1 MTRHSLIIALLL
13 WTVNLFSGAPVLAAS
28 SLKSINRTD
37 ESAYMQF
44 FLHFDK
50 LPVSTTTTSGR
61 RVDLVLEKTAID
73 ASVESPEVDSRMI
86 KMTRTQ
92 KDGNTVLSFYFRYPP
107 QKVTLKEAKETGM
120 LLVDV
125 LLGNPVAAQYP
136 ELAAQLRGVTVLN
149 RAQTDSLHPR
159 NASAFAKDWKKAF
172 TAYEGMVVIDPQPNL
187 LLPPFPL
194 AAALQPPLPQEQ
206 WLTADLLAAAKENKW
221 NQISRMARQLLA
233 EQPDEQ
239 LKERIL
245 LTYAE
250 ALVRAGEYEEPYALL
265 QRIALEYPDTLM
277 ADLANLLFLHLQAVR
292 GDAFSASYDLDNLA
306 PRLAGTP
313 FTAHIDILS
322 AELALASGRINE
334 AEKALN
340 REAAIRDDSLRLLRS
355 MRQADVLAAKKEPAK
370 ALAQYE
376 ETARQAPVI
385 DRDPLSLANFA
396 NLLYAAKR
404 FEEAA
409 RKYQLLADLLD
420 NEQLKGL
427 ALFRLALCQLP
438 AQATARKARIEL
450 MQILDAFPRGEA
462 GMRARMKLTDLDYA
476 DGKMKP
482 ETALA
487 VYAELAGEGPTVAL
501 REEAWFKQALVQAL
515 AGHQSES
522 VQLLVDMLRLFQ
534 SGSLRVEATSL
545 LIEQLPTVLKQL
557 VAAKEYVQALV
568 LAKQNRELFARG
580 WLAPGLLFDLAKA
593 YNQLG
598 LVEQAA
604 QTYQYLFEVSADG
617 DREAIYL
624 PLIQALFASGQH
636 VQVEEYADRYSLRYP
651 KGGDS
656 QAVFYYKVQSLYA
669 SGQLDKA
676 LSLLHSEDASR
687 TTGVDILKA
696 RIFFDQKQWPQVI
709 EVLEQPALGE
719 QVAAGDLSLILAES
733 YFQTARD
740 DKARPLFARL
750 AEKDEGSEQARF
762 RLAQIELRG
771 NNRAQALKL
780 YKQLA
785 EMGTDS
791 PWTRL
796 AREEVALLQF
806 NSKK

>member
-13 WTVNLFSGAPVLAAS
+13 CAVNLFSGAPALAAS
-28 SLKSINRTD
+28 NLKSIHRTD

-44 FLHFDK
+44 FLHFDR
-50 LPVSTTTTSGR
+50 LPVSTTATSGR
-61 RVDLVLEKTAID
+61 RVDLTLEKTAID
-73 ASVESPEVDSRMI
+73 ASVEPPKVDSRMI

-107 QKVTLKEAKETGM
+107 QKVTLKDSKETGM
-120 LLVDV
+120 LMVDV
-125 LLGNPVAAQYP
+125 LLGNPVAARYP

-159 NASAFAKDWKKAF
+159 NSSAFAKDWKKAF
-172 TAYEGMVVIDPQPNL
+172 TAYEGLVVIDPPPKL
-187 LLPPFPL
+187 LRPPFPL

-206 WLTADLLAAAKENKW
+206 WLTAELLAAAGENKW
-221 NQISRMARQLLA
+221 NQVSQMARKLLT
-233 EQPDEQ
+233 EQPDER
-239 LKERIL
+239 LKERL
-245 LTYAE
+245 VLTYAE
-250 ALVRAGEYEEPYALL
+250 ALFRSGEYEEPYALL

-277 ADLANLLFLHLQAVR
+277 ADLANYLFINLQAVR

-306 PRLAGTP
+306 PKLAGTP
-313 FTAHIDILS
+313 FTAHTDMLS

-340 REAAIRDDSLRLLRS
+340 REAVIRDDSLRLLRS
-355 MRQADVLAAKKEPAK
+355 MRQADILVAKKEPAK
-370 ALAQYE
+370 ALTLYE
-376 ETARQAPVI
+376 GIARQSPAV
-385 DRDPLSLANFA
+385 DADPLSLANFA
-396 NLLYAAKR
+396 GLLYAAKR
-404 FEEAA
+404 YEEAA
-409 RKYQLLADLLD
+409 RKYQQLADLLD

-427 ALFRLALCQLP
+427 ALFRLALCHLP

-450 MQILDAFPRGEA
+450 MQVQDAFPRDQA

-476 DGKMKP
+476 AGKMKP
-482 ETALA
+482 ESALA
-487 VYAELAGEGPTVAL
+487 VYAELANEGSNVPL

-515 AGHQSES
+515 TGRQRES

-534 SGSLRVEATSL
+534 SGPLRVEATAL
-545 LIEQLPTVLKQL
+545 LIEQLPGVLKQL
-557 VAAKEYVQALV
+557 VAAKEYIQALV

-617 DREAIYL
+617 DRETIYL

-636 VQVEEYADRYSLRYP
+636 VQVEEFANRYSLRYP
-651 KGGDS
+651 QGGDS
-656 QAVFYYKVQSLYA
+656 QTVFYYKVQSLYA

-676 LSLLHSEDASR
+676 LSLLHSDEASR
-687 TTGVDILKA
+687 TPRVDILKA

-709 EVLEQPALGE
+709 EVLEQPALGD
-719 QVAAGDLSLILAES
+719 QAAAGDLPLLLAES

-750 AEKDEGSEQARF
+750 ADKDDGGEQARF
-762 RLAQIELRG
+762 RLAQIEQRG

-780 YKQLA
+780 YTELA
-785 EMGTDS
+785 EKGTDS

-796 AREEVALLQF
+796 AREEAAILQLQK
-806 NSKK
+806 N